1 MYNETI
7 NCLSSIAL
15 LIIFGSILYC
25 WFCSNVKMGIPD
37 EIILG
42 KIIDPEEY
50 ATYREVP
57 IVATTVSNVVRP
69 INNEPKKKSKTQP
82 KRNAA
87 RPATQQVQ
95 SQKVQRNHNGY
106 TDLQQDCFDALKSLG
121 IKAVRERQFIISNTF
136 NKHDVKTVQD
146 FLQVALHR
154 GV

>member
-1 MYNETI
+1 MSIPNEI
-7 NCLSSIAL
+7 
-15 LIIFGSILYC
+15 
-25 WFCSNVKMGIPD
+25 V
-37 EIILG
+37 LG

-57 IVATTVSNVVRP
+57 IVPATVSNVVRP
-69 INNEPKKKSKTQP
+69 INNKSSKKKKSKTQP

-95 SQKVQRNHNGY
+95 SQKIQRNHNGY